1 MTDITVVI
9 VTFDRQPMLNELLY
23 KLSRQTVVPEVI
35 VNDDGTRQHLDGHE
49 WPLIKRYLWHERDGY
64 HRVAR
69 YNEAVNLVETR
80 YLIMLDD
87 DCLPDHNE
95 FIEAYL
101 MGLSVSRVVRGLM
114 RDDKMAVS
122 EAKLTPWFSTANVGF
137 ETVTARALGPF
148 DMAYDGKY
156 GFEDNDL
163 GNVFERDGIAWDT
176 GNPYTSVLHRGPQRP
191 ALHVGYEANRAYYK
205 QKWNL

>member
-23 KLSRQTVVPEVI
+23 KLSQQTVVPEVI

-49 WPLIKRYLWHERDGY
+49 WPIIKRYLWHERNGY

-69 YNEAVNLVETR
+69 YNEAVKLVETP
-80 YLIMLDD
+80 YLVMLDD
-87 DCLPDHNE
+87 DCIPDHDIFVE
-95 FIEAYL
+95 HYL
-101 MGLSVSRVVRGLM
+101 DGLKVSPVVRGLM
-114 RDDKMAVS
+114 RDEQMAPAD
-122 EAKLTPWFSTANVGF
+122 AKLTPWFSTANIGF
-137 ETVTARALGPF
+137 ETGLCQDLGPF
-148 DMAYDGKY
+148 DMNFDGRY

-163 GNVFERDGIAWDT
+163 GLIVEKGFPFIAGT
-176 GNPYTSVLHRGPQRP
+176 AGTAVLHRGPQRP